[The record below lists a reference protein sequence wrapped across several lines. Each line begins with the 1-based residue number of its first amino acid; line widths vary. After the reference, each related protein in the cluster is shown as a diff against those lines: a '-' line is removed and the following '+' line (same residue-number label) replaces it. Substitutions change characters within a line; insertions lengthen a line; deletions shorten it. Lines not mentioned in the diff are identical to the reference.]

1 MTNTLWGYI
10 LQIVK
15 KNTPQGYDSDVVKS
29 NDLTGDKKWE
39 KIKKKKSVAAVK
51 NIKSG
56 LTKNIGI

>member
-1 MTNTLWGYI
+1 MQT
-10 LQIVK
+10 VK
-15 KNTPQGYDSDVVKS
+15 KNTPQGYDNAVVKS
-29 NDLTGDKKWE
+29 NDLTGDEKWE